1 MRYVKVKLKGC
12 RLTFWTVQD
21 AGSLRKEQR
30 WLCGAERGAALGL
43 SVVVQVWAAA
53 KLLGNER
60 SPSEDCV
67 GSLYRVALMVLI
79 STKQLCLLSPS
90 TVVSTVFYR
99 QEAQARGDVRTD
111 LGVGAVVCGSGAL
124 FFLWLLHLQIAAPF
138 LSGEIRW

>member
-1 MRYVKVKLKGC
+1 
-12 RLTFWTVQD
+12 
-21 AGSLRKEQR
+21 
-30 WLCGAERGAALGL
+30 
-43 SVVVQVWAAA
+43 
-53 KLLGNER
+53 
-60 SPSEDCV
+60 V

-124 FFLWLLHLQIAAPF
+124 FFL
-138 LSGEIRW
+138 